1 MASNP
6 VGVLALHGFTGSPD
20 TMRPV
25 SDALAAA
32 GIPVEAPRLPGHGTR
47 IEDMLDTRW
56 ADWSATAEQAYLD
69 LAGRVERVV
78 VVGLSMGGTLAAWL
92 ATRHPE
98 LAGAVFIN
106 PAVALADPDLRALV
120 NDMLEAGETVAPG
133 AGAGS
138 DIADPDAVEV
148 AYDDTPLR
156 PVLSLFDAIDE
167 LQPQLASI
175 TCPVL
180 IMTSRQDHTVDP
192 GASDLLATAV
202 SGPVERITLERSYHV
217 ATHDYDKQLVIDST
231 IDFVR
236 KVTAS
241 GDR

>member
-32 GIPVEAPRLPGHGTR
+32 GIPVAAPRLPGHGTR
-47 IEDMLDTRW
+47 IEDMLDTGW

-78 VVGLSMGGTLAAWL
+78 VVGLSMGGTLTAWL

-106 PAVALADPDLRALV
+106 PALAPAEPDLRALV
-120 NDMLEAGETVAPG
+120 IDMLEVGETVAPG

-148 AYDDTPLR
+148 AYDGTPLR

-167 LQPQLASI
+167 LLPQLASI

-180 IMTSRQDHTVDP
+180 IMTSPQDHTVDP
-192 GASDLLATAV
+192 AASDLLAAAV

-217 ATHDYDKQLVIDST
+217 ATHDYDKHIVIEHT

-236 KVTAS
+236 KII
-241 GDR
+241 R